1 MVRFGLVLTAVAAI
15 HCSGPAFA
23 QETPDPVLAGAIDTH
38 VHSEEEYRIL
48 DGGSGD
54 MVQIVR
60 RAQEKGM
67 RGIVFKSLK
76 FETAT
81 RAYIAQKQVPGIQVF
96 GGVTLDLSVGGMN
109 PEAIEAVAKMKL
121 PNMKMVWMPVFDS
134 AAGERAAPD
143 GKVAAVSANGR
154 LTPAALATLDAIARH
169 GYSVGTSHL
178 GADEALMVVR
188 AARERQIPVVVTHA
202 AQAPVSMAL
211 EQMQEAARLGAYI
224 EHTAF
229 GVFKGQQGHL
239 RNPFYRNQH
248 QITYDETVRL
258 IRAVGAEHTILATDM
273 GQADSPL
280 PPDGLKGFILS
291 LKERGITDAEIDLMV
306 RRNPARLL
314 ELTDAGQKVP

>member
-1 MVRFGLVLTAVAAI
+1 MPRIGLALIAFAAI
-15 HCSGPAFA
+15 PWSGPACA
-23 QETPDPVLAGAIDTH
+23 QEIPDPVLAGTIDTH
-38 VHSEEEYRIL
+38 IHSEEEYRIL

-54 MVQIVR
+54 MVQIAR
-60 RAQEKGM
+60 RARENGM
-67 RGIVFKSLK
+67 RAVVFKSLK

-81 RAYIAQKQVPGIQVF
+81 RAYIAQKETPEILVF

-109 PEAIEAVAKMKL
+109 PEAIEAIAKMKL

-134 AAGERAAPD
+134 AASERNSPD
-143 GKVAAVSANGR
+143 GKVAIVSADDR
-154 LTPAALATLDAIARH
+154 LTPAALATLDAVKRN
-169 GYSVGTSHL
+169 GYSIGTSHL
-178 GADEALMVVR
+178 GGDEDLMIVR
-188 AARERQIPVVVTHA
+188 AIRERQIPVVVTHA
-202 AQAPVSMAL
+202 AQAPVNMTL
-211 EQMQEAARLGAYI
+211 EQMREAARLGAYI

-280 PPDGLKGFILS
+280 PPDGLKGLILS

-314 ELTDAGQKVP
+314 QLMDAGQKGP